1 MEDKR
6 VWVKDNVYP
15 DGRCAYDSLKNNCVN
30 YNKQDEC
37 KKADNCGWL
46 TNEAYSKGVCAYTPQ
61 E

>member
-1 MEDKR
+1 